1 MARRSAVGQG
11 LRYGS
16 AYVDTT
22 EICSLRYNCRS
33 GPGAIRAL
41 RPKRAHLFRNQ
52 RSSPGARAIPIGRAS
67 LMAFGTILRSNCSNV
82 AMVAGP
88 AHAALEKSVGTGG
101 KLHPGR
107 RAKSSQST
115 RGSMLSSRMTT
126 GLERVA
132 RALCELDANPPD
144 ATMGGKP
151 LWRDY
156 LPEASAAIM
165 ALREPDKAM
174 MTAAKLEAV
183 QTGRDDFGKIYR
195 AMIDAAMI
203 E

>member
-101 KLHPGR
+101 KLHPKSEER
-107 RAKSSQST
+107 RVGKECVST
-115 RGSMLSSRMTT
+115 CSSRW
-126 GLERVA
+126 A
-132 RALCELDANPPD
+132 P
-144 ATMGGKP
+144 
-151 LWRDY
+151 Y
-156 LPEASAAIM
+156 H
-165 ALREPDKAM
+165 
-174 MTAAKLEAV
+174 
-183 QTGRDDFGKIYR
+183 
-195 AMIDAAMI
+195 
-203 E
+203 